1 MLPPS
6 QRARFLLVGAG
17 AVGQV
22 YGAHLAAAGHEV
34 GYLVKPAHA
43 RATRAGFQMLPTS
56 GDPWTFTPEIVLDD
70 PVEATR
76 ARWDQVWLCVSS
88 PALRGDWLPR
98 LISAAGDA
106 VFVVLQPPIAG
117 APDPL
122 AALPPE
128 RVIRGIIAVVAW
140 SAPLPGQSGEHGLAY
155 WFPPLVRTRLSG
167 PDAPVAL
174 AVEALRSG
182 GCPAESTGDV
192 SGAATIGSA
201 VLLSTMAALE
211 LSGWSFQRWRKDP
224 AGALG
229 LRAAREALFLATV
242 TQGLRTWPLRLLLR
256 RPLPRLASRL
266 APLVAPMPL
275 ETYLRVHF
283 TKVGDQTREALAG
296 LVREGEARG
305 LRVDAARALLARLPP
320 A

>member
-34 GYLVKPAHA
+34 GYLVKPAHV

-56 GDPWTFTPEIVLDD
+56 GDPWTFSPEIVLDD

-76 ARWDQVWLCVSS
+76 ERWDQVWLCVSS
-88 PALRGDWLPR
+88 PALRGPWLSR
-98 LISAAGDA
+98 LISAASDA
-106 VFVVLQPPIAG
+106 TFVMLQPPSPG
-117 APDPL
+117 SDDPL
-122 AALPPE
+122 AGLPAE
-128 RVIRGIIAVVAW
+128 RVIRGIIAIVAW
-140 SAPLPGQSGEHGLAY
+140 SAPLPGQTGEHGMAY
-155 WFPPLVRTRLSG
+155 WFPPLLKTRLSG
-167 PDAPVAL
+167 PEQAVDL

-182 GCPAESTGDV
+182 GCPAVATDDV
-192 SGAATIGSA
+192 AGEAAMGSA
-201 VLLSTMAALE
+201 LLLSTMAALE
-211 LSGWSFQRWRKDP
+211 VAGWSFQRWRKDP

-229 LRAAREALFLATV
+229 LATAREALALARA
-242 TQGLRTWPLRLLLR
+242 TQGQRTWPLRLLLR
-256 RPLPRLASRL
+256 RPLLRLISRL
-266 APLVAPMPL
+266 APVVAPMPL

-283 TKVGDQTREALAG
+283 TKVGDQTREVLAG
-296 LVREGEARG
+296 WVRQGESLG
-305 LRVDAARALLARLPP
+305 LRVDATRALLARLPP